1 MRNLKHRVN
10 GKGSGSVDDSR
21 ESEGGLM
28 GKTFGFA
35 AVTLHVRR
43 TACVHLSSLIIE

>member
-10 GKGSGSVDDSR
+10 GKGSGSFEDSG

-28 GKTFGFA
+28 GN
-35 AVTLHVRR
+35 
-43 TACVHLSSLIIE
+43 LSDSRL